1 MAINLNYSTL
11 SKLKYRSLNLL
22 NISAYSSG
30 DSEISLFVKDSK
42 VILCS
47 FPLYSGRISFVTE
60 RTSSSVD
67 GWSSGDST
75 IEYDSAP
82 FWRWPC
88 SAPALTGE
96 SSF

>member
-82 FWRWPC
+82 IHNPYLSLKRKF
-88 SAPALTGE
+88 LYI
-96 SSF
+96 